1 MTKGSLRERDRE
13 RGTEREGQRERQ
25 REGDRERRR
34 GVYLLVLLW
43 EELSLVRLLLLP
55 SAEAHG
61 LILWLHAVLLIA
73 LDATDTHIE

>member
-1 MTKGSLRERDRE
+1 MTKGSLRERERDRE
-13 RGTEREGQRERQ
+13 RETEREGQRERQ
-25 REGDRERRR
+25 REKER

-73 LDATDTHIE
+73 LDATETHIE